1 MKKINLVLS
10 AQCLKLLLHIQFMQ
24 ETRAPWPRIQ
34 MHQNEK
40 SDPYL
45 NKMRTKDSLEDE
57 GLSLCVGEGPEPL
70 SGEVLD
76 NVQEMPVNHQ
86 YAGH

>member
-1 MKKINLVLS
+1 
-10 AQCLKLLLHIQFMQ
+10 
-24 ETRAPWPRIQ
+24 
-34 MHQNEK
+34 
-40 SDPYL
+40 
-45 NKMRTKDSLEDE
+45 MRTKDSLEDE

>member
-1 MKKINLVLS
+1 
-10 AQCLKLLLHIQFMQ
+10 
-24 ETRAPWPRIQ
+24 
-34 MHQNEK
+34 
-40 SDPYL
+40 
-45 NKMRTKDSLEDE
+45 MRTKDSLEDE

-70 SGEVLD
+70 GGEVLD